1 VSRPREGEAYG
12 RWNESKR
19 KYILERG
26 TVWDSSLLPVI
37 QNLTACGATA
47 ADLGMILGYQGKD
60 AARFIANLKSKIPDF
75 KKAIES
81 GLQPAN
87 ALLIA
92 HAFRSAIGYDYT
104 EEELWYKLVQ
114 DPQNPEKL
122 KEIPFKRKVF
132 KKHKP
137 GNARLLIFLAE
148 NRMPEHFKRAEQVH
162 KSFNLSAEIPADEV
176 RRLAG
181 KLDDLSKEFTIIK
194 KVESKEVEDSE

>member
-75 KKAIES
+75 KKAI
-81 GLQPAN
+81 
-87 ALLIA
+87 